1 MIEVSLFVEVDEQA
15 VQRAGDLAY
24 WTDVMDRD
32 HSAIVDTWDD
42 VYYMIAVCHFSGGDY
57 ARYVRGSGWGSE
69 QVTPDVP
76 RADTENGPG
85 LDDESDGITEHA
97 PGVFSVTDDGR

>member
-1 MIEVSLFVEVDEQA
+1 MIEVSLFVRVDEKA
-15 VQRAGDLAY
+15 VRKAGDLAH
-24 WTDVMDRD
+24 WMSVFDAD
-32 HSAIVDTWDD
+32 HGAIVDTWDD

-57 ARYVRGSGWGSE
+57 SAYVRDQGWASE
-69 QVTPDVP
+69 KVDDEAP

-85 LDDESDGITEHA
+85 VDRSDGITEHA